1 MILDTP
7 TKRRELLDR
16 VKTVAIV
23 GASENPARASYFVL
37 RYLRTHGYEVW
48 PVNPTHASVDGLKS
62 YPTLAALVAEHGVP
76 DVVDVFRRP
85 DALPE
90 IVEEVIAVGAKALW
104 LQYGVVN
111 DQAIKR
117 ADEAG
122 LAVVV
127 DRCMKAE
134 HARFSGGLSMAG
146 MDSGIVTSK
155 RRAAARLS

>member
-7 TKRRELLDR
+7 LKRRDLLDR
-16 VKTVAIV
+16 AKTVAIV

-48 PVNPTHASVDGLKS
+48 PVNPTHSSVDGLKS

-76 DVVDVFRRP
+76 AVVDVFRRP

-90 IVEEVIAVGAKALW
+90 LVEEAIAVGAKALW

-111 DQAIKR
+111 DKAIKR

-146 MDSGIVTSK
+146 MDSGVVTSK
-155 RRAAARLS
+155 RRALAS

>member
-7 TKRRELLDR
+7 SKRRDLLDR
-16 VKTVAIV
+16 AKTVAIV

-48 PVNPTHASVDGLKS
+48 PVNPTHSTVDGLKS
-62 YPTLAALVAEHGVP
+62 YPTLAALAAERGIP

-90 IVEEVIAVGAKALW
+90 LVEEVIAAGAKAIW

-111 DQAIKR
+111 EKAIKR

-134 HARFSGGLSMAG
+134 HARFHGGLSMAG
-146 MDSGIVTSK
+146 MDSGVVTAK
-155 RRAAARLS
+155 RRV

>member
-7 TKRRELLDR
+7 SKRRELLDR
-16 VKTVAIV
+16 AKTVAIV

-37 RYLRTHGYEVW
+37 RYLRTHGFEVW
-48 PVNPTHASVDGLKS
+48 PVNPMHSSVDGLKS

-76 DVVDVFRRP
+76 DIVDVFRRP

-90 IVEEVIAVGAKALW
+90 LVEEVTAVGAKALW

-111 DQAIKR
+111 EEAIKR

-146 MDSGIVTSK
+146 MDSGVVTAK
-155 RRAAARLS
+155 RRT

>member
-7 TKRRELLDR
+7 SKRRDLLDR
-16 VKTVAIV
+16 AKTVAIV

-48 PVNPTHASVDGLKS
+48 PVNPTHSTVDGLKS
-62 YPTLAALVAEHGVP
+62 YPTLAALVAELGVP

-85 DALPE
+85 EALPE
-90 IVEEVIAVGAKALW
+90 LVEEAIAVGAKALW

-111 DQAIKR
+111 EIAIKR

-134 HARFSGGLSMAG
+134 HARFHGGLSMAG
-146 MDSGIVTSK
+146 MDSGVVTAK
-155 RRAAARLS
+155 RRA

>member
-7 TKRRELLDR
+7 SKRRDLLDR
-16 VKTVAIV
+16 ANTVAIV

-48 PVNPTHASVDGLKS
+48 PVNPTHSSVDGLKS

-90 IVEEVIAVGAKALW
+90 LVEEVIGIGAKALW

-111 DQAIKR
+111 EAAIKR

-146 MDSGIVTSK
+146 MDSGVVTAK
-155 RRAAARLS
+155 RRS

>member
-7 TKRRELLDR
+7 SKRRELIDR
-16 VKTVAIV
+16 AKTVAIV
-23 GASENPARASYFVL
+23 GASENPSRASFFVL
-37 RYLRTHGYEVW
+37 RYLRTHGYDVW
-48 PVNPTHASVDGLKS
+48 PVNPTHSSVDGLKC
-62 YPTLAALVAEHGVP
+62 YPALTALVAEHGVP

-90 IVEEVIAVGAKALW
+90 VVKEVIAIGAKALW

-111 DQAIKR
+111 EDAIKS
-117 ADEAG
+117 ADAAG

-146 MDSGIVTSK
+146 MDSGIVTAK
-155 RRAAARLS
+155 RRL